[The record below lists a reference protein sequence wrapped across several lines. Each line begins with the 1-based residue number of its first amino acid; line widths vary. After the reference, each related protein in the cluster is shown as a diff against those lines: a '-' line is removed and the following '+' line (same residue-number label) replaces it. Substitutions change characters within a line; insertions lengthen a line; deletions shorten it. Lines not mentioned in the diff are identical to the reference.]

1 MAYEL
6 AALVA
11 READTIEDALLVI
24 DQWVG
29 GNGRGIGSRV
39 RSARSKPAI
48 NSSR

>member
-24 DQWVG
+24 DQWVAVMKMQIADLGVG
-29 GNGRGIGSRV
+29 GEH
-39 RSARSKPAI
+39 P
-48 NSSR
+48 